1 MLGNLPFPLASVANC
16 SGVPPPSGPQ
26 FSFFQLLGVLVADS
40 SQLGL
45 PHWPACRP
53 QCSTALRGRSAG
65 SLRLLSW
72 LHCSPLSP
80 SAHSS
85 CFHSA
90 TGVIQTHA
98 PKTVLLQLSVSDP
111 CLRESSLE
119 RKYMWWNLVHI
130 LLPQL
135 LVHKPAS
142 CEQGT
147 EEGLGAT
154 RPGFESH
161 TPPLTVV

>member
-1 MLGNLPFPLASVANC
+1 MLGNLPFPLASVVNC

-26 FSFFQLLGVLVADS
+26 FSFFQLLGVSVADS
-40 SQLGL
+40 SQLGPL
-45 PHWPACRP
+45 HWPACRP
-53 QCSTALRGRSAG
+53 QCGTALRGRSAG

-85 CFHSA
+85 RFHSA

-98 PKTVLLQLSVSDP
+98 PKTVLLQLSVSDL
-111 CLRESSLE
+111 CLRESS
-119 RKYMWWNLVHI
+119 
-130 LLPQL
+130 L

-142 CEQGT
+142 CEQET

>member
-1 MLGNLPFPLASVANC
+1 MLGNLPFPLASVVNC

-26 FSFFQLLGVLVADS
+26 FSFFQLLGVSVADS
-40 SQLGL
+40 SQLGP
-45 PHWPACRP
+45 PHPAGPPAGLSAAQLCG
-53 QCSTALRGRSAG
+53 GRSAG

-85 CFHSA
+85 RFHSA

-98 PKTVLLQLSVSDP
+98 PKTVLLQLSVSDL
-111 CLRESSLE
+111 CLRESS
-119 RKYMWWNLVHI
+119 
-130 LLPQL
+130 L

-142 CEQGT
+142 CEQET